1 MQELFLKPRIFLKED
16 GTQVPPSFR
25 SMVCPGSASVTA
37 TAAVAA
43 TAIIATAAPIATPA
57 AAAAAQQNDNQD
69 DPQAAPAAKATAV
82 IAPHKK
88 YLLVEKWKPGTGGGA
103 SRCPARSHSILCRAG
118 GGVQREG
125 HFFIPAQKHR
135 YRAGSKGRAGQS
147 GPHGCPAPRYVRDP
161 AP

>member
-57 AAAAAQQNDNQD
+57 AAAAAQDNNVD
-69 DPQAAPAAKATAV
+69 ENPQAATAAPATTG
-82 IAPHKK
+82 IAPHNE
-88 YLLVEKWKPGTGGGA
+88 VP
-103 SRCPARSHSILCRAG
+103 P
-118 GGVQREG
+118 
-125 HFFIPAQKHR
+125 
-135 YRAGSKGRAGQS
+135 
-147 GPHGCPAPRYVRDP
+147 D
-161 AP
+161 